1 LHNPKKSLG
10 QNFLIDRNIAK
21 KIVNIT
27 SIENQYI
34 IEIGPGTG
42 FLTDEIIKK
51 KPKKLYLIEKDKSLY
66 INLKKKYFDY
76 KNIEIINDDALNF
89 NWQNIEERKKIISNL
104 PYNISI
110 KLIINWL
117 KIKCELQIMVLMIQ
131 KEVAD
136 KMNYLNQIK
145 KNRLNL
151 FIEVA
156 SRYNIEFDV
165 SNNVFFP
172 KPKVNS
178 SVISITPKKNLKINL
193 NKFEFFTREI
203 FQYKRKKL
211 STVMRL
217 KEKKI
222 SLNNNDYAIYEKRAE
237 DLTLSELMF
246 VFNQFYNY

>member
-1 LHNPKKSLG
+1 LHKPKKSLG
-10 QNFLIDRNIAK
+10 QNFLIDKNIAK

-27 SIENQYI
+27 SIINQYI

-66 INLKKKYFDY
+66 QNLKKKYYNY

-89 NWQNIEERKKIISNL
+89 NLQYIKEKKKIISNL

-110 KLIINWL
+110 KLIMNWL
-117 KIKCELQIMVLMIQ
+117 KIECKLQKMVLMIQ

-136 KMNYLNQIK
+136 KMNYVNKIK

-172 KPKVNS
+172 KPKINS
-178 SVISITPKKNLKINL
+178 SVITITPKNNLNIDL
-193 NKFEFFTREI
+193 NKFESFTRDI

-211 STVMRL
+211 STVLKL

-222 SLNNNDYAIYEKRAE
+222 TLSHSDIFEKRAE
-237 DLTLSELMF
+237 DLILSELMS

>member
-1 LHNPKKSLG
+1 MHKPKKSLG
-10 QNFLIDRNIAK
+10 QNFLIDKNIAK

-27 SIENQYI
+27 SINNQYI

-42 FLTDEIIKK
+42 FLTDEIINK
-51 KPKKLYLIEKDKSLY
+51 KPKKLYLLEKDKSLY
-66 INLKKKYFDY
+66 LYLKKKYYDY

-89 NWQNIEERKKIISNL
+89 NLQYIKEKKKIISNL

-110 KLIINWL
+110 KLIMNWL
-117 KIKCELQIMVLMIQ
+117 KIENKLQKMVLMIQ

-136 KMNYLNQIK
+136 KMNYVNKIK

-156 SRYNIEFDV
+156 SRYNVEFDV

-172 KPKVNS
+172 KPKVKS
-178 SVISITPKKNLKINL
+178 SVISIIPKKNLKINL
-193 NKFEFFTREI
+193 NKFESFTREI

-211 STVMRL
+211 STVLKL

-222 SLNNNDYAIYEKRAE
+222 SLSNSDIYEKRAE
-237 DLTLSELMF
+237 DLILSEIMS

>member
-1 LHNPKKSLG
+1 MHKPKKSLG
-10 QNFLIDRNIAK
+10 QNFLIDKNIAK

-27 SIENQYI
+27 SINNQYI
-34 IEIGPGTG
+34 VEIGPGTG

-51 KPKKLYLIEKDKSLY
+51 EPKKLYLIEKDKYLY
-66 INLKKKYFDY
+66 QNLKKKYYDC

-89 NWQNIEERKKIISNL
+89 NLQYIKEKKKIISNL

-110 KLIINWL
+110 KLIMNWL
-117 KIKCELQIMVLMIQ
+117 KIECELQKMVLMIQ

-136 KMNYLNQIK
+136 KMNYVNKTK

-156 SRYNIEFDV
+156 SRYNIEFNV

-172 KPKVNS
+172 KPKINS
-178 SVISITPKKNLKINL
+178 SVITITPKNNLNIDL
-193 NKFEFFTREI
+193 NKFESFTREI

-211 STVMRL
+211 STVLKL

-222 SLNNNDYAIYEKRAE
+222 SLSNSDIYEKRAE
-237 DLTLSELMF
+237 DLILSELMSI
-246 VFNQFYNY
+246 FNQFYND

>member
-1 LHNPKKSLG
+1 MHKPKKSLG
-10 QNFLIDRNIAK
+10 QNFLIDKNIAK
-21 KIVNIT
+21 KIVNLT
-27 SIENQYI
+27 SIDNQHI

-51 KPKKLYLIEKDKSLY
+51 KPKKLYLLEKDKYLY
-66 INLKKKYFDY
+66 QNLKKKYYDY
-76 KNIEIINDDALNF
+76 KNIEIINDDALYF
-89 NWQNIEERKKIISNL
+89 NLQYIKERKKIISNL

-110 KLIINWL
+110 KLIMNWL
-117 KIKCELQIMVLMIQ
+117 KIECELQKMVLMIQ

-136 KMNYLNQIK
+136 KMNYVNKIK

-156 SRYNIEFDV
+156 SRYNVEFDV

-172 KPKVNS
+172 KPKVKS
-178 SVISITPKKNLKINL
+178 SVVTITPKNNLNIDL
-193 NKFEFFTREI
+193 NKFESFTREI

-211 STVMRL
+211 STVLKL

-222 SLNNNDYAIYEKRAE
+222 SLSNSDIYEKRAE
-237 DLTLSELMF
+237 DLTLSELMC

>member
-1 LHNPKKSLG
+1 MHRPKKSLG
-10 QNFLIDRNIAK
+10 QNFLIDNNIAK
-21 KIVNIT
+21 KIVNLTTID
-27 SIENQYI
+27 NQYI
-34 IEIGPGTG
+34 IEVGPGTG

-51 KPKKLYLIEKDKSLY
+51 KPKKLYLLEKDKSLY
-66 INLKKKYFDY
+66 LYLKKKYYDY

-89 NWQNIEERKKIISNL
+89 NLQYIKERKKIISNL

-117 KIKCELQIMVLMIQ
+117 KTECGLQKMVLMIQ

-136 KMNYLNQIK
+136 KMNYVNKAK

-156 SRYNIEFDV
+156 SRFNIEFDV

-172 KPKVNS
+172 KPKVSS
-178 SVISITPKKNLKINL
+178 SVITITPKNNLKIDL
-193 NKFEFFTREI
+193 NKFESFTREI

-211 STVMRL
+211 STVLKL
-217 KEKKI
+217 KEKNI
-222 SLNNNDYAIYEKRAE
+222 SLSNSDIYEKRAE
-237 DLTLSELMF
+237 DLIFSELIN
-246 VFNQFYNY
+246 VFKLFYNY

>member
-1 LHNPKKSLG
+1 LHKPKKSLG
-10 QNFLIDRNIAK
+10 QNFLIDKNIAK

-27 SIENQYI
+27 SIYNQYI

-51 KPKKLYLIEKDKSLY
+51 KPKKLYLLEKDKSLY
-66 INLKKKYFDY
+66 QNLKKKYY
-76 KNIEIINDDALNF
+76 EYNNIEIINDDALKYDL
-89 NWQNIEERKKIISNL
+89 QYIKERKKIISNL

-110 KLIINWL
+110 KLIMNWL
-117 KIKCELQIMVLMIQ
+117 KIECKLQKMVLMIQ

-136 KMNYLNQIK
+136 KMNYVNKTK

-172 KPKVNS
+172 KPKINS
-178 SVISITPKKNLKINL
+178 SVITITPKNNLNIDL
-193 NKFEFFTREI
+193 NKFESFTREI

-211 STVMRL
+211 STVLKL

-222 SLNNNDYAIYEKRAE
+222 SLINSDIYEQRAE
-237 DLTLSELMF
+237 DLTLSELMS

>member
-1 LHNPKKSLG
+1 MHKPKKSLG
-10 QNFLIDRNIAK
+10 QNFLIDKNIAK

-27 SIENQYI
+27 SIINQYI

-51 KPKKLYLIEKDKSLY
+51 KPKKLYLLEKDKSLY
-66 INLKKKYFDY
+66 LYLKKKYFDY
-76 KNIEIINDDALNF
+76 KNIEIIHGDALNF
-89 NWQNIEERKKIISNL
+89 NLQNIKKKKKIISNL

-117 KIKCELQIMVLMIQ
+117 KIECKVQKMILMIQ

-136 KMNYLNQIK
+136 KMNYVNKIK

-172 KPKVNS
+172 KPKINS
-178 SVISITPKKNLKINL
+178 SVITIIPKNNLKIDL
-193 NKFEFFTREI
+193 NKFESFTREI

-211 STVMRL
+211 STVLKL

-222 SLNNNDYAIYEKRAE
+222 SLSDSDIYEKRAE
-237 DLTLSELMF
+237 DLILSELMS
-246 VFNQFYNY
+246 VFNQFYNH

>member
-1 LHNPKKSLG
+1 MHKPKKSLG
-10 QNFLIDRNIAK
+10 QNFLIDKNIAK

-27 SIENQYI
+27 SIYNQYI

-51 KPKKLYLIEKDKSLY
+51 KPKKLYLLEKDKSLY
-66 INLKKKYFDY
+66 QNLKKKYY
-76 KNIEIINDDALNF
+76 EYNNIEIINDDALKYDL
-89 NWQNIEERKKIISNL
+89 QYIKERKKIISNL

-110 KLIINWL
+110 KLIMNWL
-117 KIKCELQIMVLMIQ
+117 KIECKLQKMVLMIQ

-136 KMNYLNQIK
+136 KMNYVNKTK

-172 KPKVNS
+172 KPKINS
-178 SVISITPKKNLKINL
+178 SVITITPKNNLNIDL
-193 NKFEFFTREI
+193 NKFESFTREI

-211 STVMRL
+211 STVLKL

-222 SLNNNDYAIYEKRAE
+222 SLINSDIYEQRAE
-237 DLTLSELMF
+237 DLTLSELMS

>member
-1 LHNPKKSLG
+1 MHKPKKSLG
-10 QNFLIDRNIAK
+10 QNFLIDKNIAK
-21 KIVNIT
+21 KIVNLTLIH
-27 SIENQYI
+27 NQHI

-42 FLTDEIIKK
+42 FLTDEIVKK

-66 INLKKKYFDY
+66 LNLKKKYYDY
-76 KNIEIINDDALNF
+76 NNIEIINDDALNF
-89 NWQNIEERKKIISNL
+89 NLEQIKESKKIISNL

-117 KIKCELQIMVLMIQ
+117 KIESEVQKMILMIQ

-136 KMNYLNQIK
+136 KMNYVNKIK

-151 FIEVA
+151 FIEVT
-156 SRYNIEFDV
+156 SRYNIEFSV

-172 KPKVNS
+172 KPKINS
-178 SVISITPKKNLKINL
+178 SVITITPKNNLKIDL
-193 NKFEFFTREI
+193 NKFESFTREI

-211 STVMRL
+211 STVL
-217 KEKKI
+217 KLKKKKI
-222 SLNNNDYAIYEKRAE
+222 SLINSYIYEKRAE
-237 DLTLSELMF
+237 DLKLSELMM

>member
-1 LHNPKKSLG
+1 MHKPKKSLG
-10 QNFLIDRNIAK
+10 QNFLIDKNIAK

-27 SIENQYI
+27 SIYNQYI

-51 KPKKLYLIEKDKSLY
+51 KPKKLYLLEKDKSLNQ
-66 INLKKKYFDY
+66 NLKKKYY
-76 KNIEIINDDALNF
+76 EYNNIEIINDDALKYDL
-89 NWQNIEERKKIISNL
+89 QYIKERKKIISNL

-110 KLIINWL
+110 KLIMNWL
-117 KIKCELQIMVLMIQ
+117 KIECKLQKMVLMIQ

-136 KMNYLNQIK
+136 KMNYVNKIK

-172 KPKVNS
+172 KPKINS
-178 SVISITPKKNLKINL
+178 SVITITPKNNLNIDL
-193 NKFEFFTREI
+193 NKFESFTREI

-211 STVMRL
+211 STVLKL

-222 SLNNNDYAIYEKRAE
+222 SLINSDIYEQRAE
-237 DLTLSELMF
+237 DLTLSELMS

>member
-1 LHNPKKSLG
+1 MHKPKKSLG
-10 QNFLIDRNIAK
+10 QNFLIDKNIAK

-27 SIENQYI
+27 SINNQHI

-51 KPKKLYLIEKDKSLY
+51 KPKKLYLIEKDKYLY
-66 INLKKKYFDY
+66 QNLKKKYYDY

-89 NWQNIEERKKIISNL
+89 NLQYIKEKKKIISNL

-110 KLIINWL
+110 KLIMNWL
-117 KIKCELQIMVLMIQ
+117 KIECKLQKMVLMIQ

-136 KMNYLNQIK
+136 KMNYVNKIK

-172 KPKVNS
+172 KPKIKS
-178 SVISITPKKNLKINL
+178 SLITIIPKNNLKIDL

-211 STVMRL
+211 STVL
-217 KEKKI
+217 KLKKRKI
-222 SLNNNDYAIYEKRAE
+222 SLSNTSIYEKRAE
-237 DLTLSELMF
+237 DLTLSELMS
-246 VFNQFYNY
+246 VFNQYYNS

>member
-1 LHNPKKSLG
+1 MHKPKKSLG
-10 QNFLIDRNIAK
+10 QNFLIDKNIAK
-21 KIVNIT
+21 KIVNLTLINN
-27 SIENQYI
+27 ENI

-51 KPKKLYLIEKDKSLY
+51 KPKKLYLLEKDKSLY
-66 INLKKKYFDY
+66 LNLKKKYYNY

-89 NWQNIEERKKIISNL
+89 NLQYIKERKKIISNL

-110 KLIINWL
+110 KLIMNWL
-117 KIKCELQIMVLMIQ
+117 KTECELQKMVLMIQ

-136 KMNYLNQIK
+136 KMNYVNKTK
-145 KNRLNL
+145 KNKLSL

-156 SRYNIEFDV
+156 SRFNIEFNV

-172 KPKVNS
+172 KPKINS
-178 SVISITPKKNLKINL
+178 SVITITPKNNLKIDL
-193 NKFEFFTREI
+193 NKFESFTREI

-211 STVMRL
+211 STVL
-217 KEKKI
+217 KLNEKKI
-222 SLNNNDYAIYEKRAE
+222 SLSNSGIYEKRAE
-237 DLTLSELMF
+237 DLIFSELMS

>member
-1 LHNPKKSLG
+1 MHKPKKSLG
-10 QNFLIDRNIAK
+10 QNFLIDKNIAK

-27 SIENQYI
+27 SIDNQHI

-42 FLTDEIIKK
+42 FLTYEIIKK
-51 KPKKLYLIEKDKSLY
+51 QPKKLYLLEKDKSLY
-66 INLKKKYFDY
+66 QNLKKKYYNY

-89 NWQNIEERKKIISNL
+89 NLQYIKERKKIISNL

-110 KLIINWL
+110 KLIMNWL
-117 KIKCELQIMVLMIQ
+117 KIECEIQKMVLMIQ

-136 KMNYLNQIK
+136 KMNYVNKIK

-172 KPKVNS
+172 KPKINS
-178 SVISITPKKNLKINL
+178 SVITITPKNNLKIDL
-193 NKFEFFTREI
+193 NKFESFTREI

-211 STVMRL
+211 STVLKL

-222 SLNNNDYAIYEKRAE
+222 SLSNSNIYEKRAE
-237 DLTLSELMF
+237 DLTLYELIS
-246 VFNQFYNY
+246 VFNQFYND

>member
-1 LHNPKKSLG
+1 MHKPKKSLG
-10 QNFLIDRNIAK
+10 QNFLIDKNIAK
-21 KIVNIT
+21 KIVNVT
-27 SIENQYI
+27 SINNQYI

-66 INLKKKYFDY
+66 LNLKKKYYDY

-89 NWQNIEERKKIISNL
+89 NLQYIKKEKKIISNL

-110 KLIINWL
+110 KLIMNWL
-117 KIKCELQIMVLMIQ
+117 QIECKLQKLVLMIQ

-136 KMNYLNQIK
+136 KMNYVNNMK

-151 FIEVA
+151 FIEIA

-165 SNNVFFP
+165 SKNVFFP
-172 KPKVNS
+172 KPKINS
-178 SVISITPKKNLKINL
+178 SVVKITPKNNIKIDL
-193 NKFEFFTREI
+193 NKFEYFTREI

-211 STVMRL
+211 STVLKL

-222 SLNNNDYAIYEKRAE
+222 SLSDSGIYDKRAE
-237 DLTLSELMF
+237 DLTLSELMCI
-246 VFNQFYNY
+246 FNQFYNY

>member
-1 LHNPKKSLG
+1 M
-10 QNFLIDRNIAK
+10 
-21 KIVNIT
+21 
-27 SIENQYI
+27 
-34 IEIGPGTG
+34 
-42 FLTDEIIKK
+42 
-51 KPKKLYLIEKDKSLY
+51 EKDKSLY
-66 INLKKKYFDY
+66 LNLIKKYYKY

-89 NWQNIEERKKIISNL
+89 NLQYIKERKKIISNL

-110 KLIINWL
+110 KLIMNWL
-117 KIKCELQIMVLMIQ
+117 KIECKLEIMVLMIQ

-136 KMNYLNQIK
+136 KMNYSNKAK

-172 KPKVNS
+172 KPKIKS
-178 SVISITPKKNLKINL
+178 SVITIIPKNNLKIDL

-211 STVMRL
+211 STVL
-217 KEKKI
+217 KLKKKKI
-222 SLNNNDYAIYEKRAE
+222 NLINSDIYEKRAE
-237 DLTLSELMF
+237 DLKLSELIS
-246 VFNQFYNY
+246 VFKLFYNY

>member
-1 LHNPKKSLG
+1 LHKPKKSLG
-10 QNFLIDRNIAK
+10 QNFLIDKNIAK

-27 SIENQYI
+27 SIYNQYI

-51 KPKKLYLIEKDKSLY
+51 KPKKLYLLEKDKSLY
-66 INLKKKYFDY
+66 QNLKKKYY
-76 KNIEIINDDALNF
+76 EYNNIEIINDDALKYDL
-89 NWQNIEERKKIISNL
+89 QYIKERKKIISNL

-110 KLIINWL
+110 KLIMNWL
-117 KIKCELQIMVLMIQ
+117 KIECKLQKMVLMIQ

-136 KMNYLNQIK
+136 KMNYVNKIK

-172 KPKVNS
+172 KPKINS
-178 SVISITPKKNLKINL
+178 SVITITPKNNLNIDL
-193 NKFEFFTREI
+193 NKFESFTREI

-211 STVMRL
+211 STVLKL

-222 SLNNNDYAIYEKRAE
+222 SLINSDIYEQRAE
-237 DLTLSELMF
+237 DLTLSELMS

>member
-1 LHNPKKSLG
+1 MHKPKKSLG
-10 QNFLIDRNIAK
+10 QNFLIDKNIAK

-27 SIENQYI
+27 SINNQYI

-66 INLKKKYFDY
+66 QNLKKKYYNY

-89 NWQNIEERKKIISNL
+89 NLQYIKERKKIISNL

-110 KLIINWL
+110 KLIMNWL
-117 KIKCELQIMVLMIQ
+117 KIECKLQKMVLMIQ

-136 KMNYLNQIK
+136 KMNYVNKIK

-151 FIEVA
+151 FLEVA
-156 SRYNIEFDV
+156 SRFNIEFNV

-172 KPKVNS
+172 KPKINS
-178 SVISITPKKNLKINL
+178 SVISITPKNNLKIDL
-193 NKFEFFTREI
+193 NKFESFTREI

-211 STVMRL
+211 STVFKL
-217 KEKKI
+217 KRKEI
-222 SLNNNDYAIYEKRAE
+222 CLSNSSIYKKRAE
-237 DLTLSELMF
+237 DLKFSELMN
-246 VFNQFYNY
+246 VFNQFYNF

>member
-1 LHNPKKSLG
+1 MHKPKKSLG
-10 QNFLIDRNIAK
+10 QNFLIDKNIAK

-27 SIENQYI
+27 SINNQYI

-51 KPKKLYLIEKDKSLY
+51 KPKKLYLLEKDKSLY
-66 INLKKKYFDY
+66 LYLKKKYYDY

-89 NWQNIEERKKIISNL
+89 NLQYIKERKKIISNL

-117 KIKCELQIMVLMIQ
+117 KIECKVQKMILMIQ

-136 KMNYLNQIK
+136 KMNYVNKTK

-156 SRYNIEFDV
+156 SRFNIEFNV

-172 KPKVNS
+172 KPKISS
-178 SVISITPKKNLKINL
+178 SVISITPKKNLNINL
-193 NKFEFFTREI
+193 NSFESFTREI

-211 STVMRL
+211 STVL
-217 KEKKI
+217 KLKGKKI
-222 SLNNNDYAIYEKRAE
+222 SLNNSGIYEKRAE
-237 DLTLSELMF
+237 DLLFSELMS

>member
-1 LHNPKKSLG
+1 LHKPKKSLG
-10 QNFLIDRNIAK
+10 QNFLIDKNIAK
-21 KIVNIT
+21 KIVNLT
-27 SIENQYI
+27 SIDNQHI

-42 FLTDEIIKK
+42 FLTDQIIKK
-51 KPKKLYLIEKDKSLY
+51 NPKKLYLIEKDKSLY
-66 INLKKKYFDY
+66 IYLKKKYYDY
-76 KNIEIINDDALNF
+76 KNIEIINDDALYF
-89 NWQNIEERKKIISNL
+89 NLQYIKEKKKIISNL

-110 KLIINWL
+110 KLILNWL
-117 KIKCELQIMVLMIQ
+117 KIECELQKMVLMIQ

-136 KMNYLNQIK
+136 KMNYVNKIK

-172 KPKVNS
+172 KPKINS
-178 SVISITPKKNLKINL
+178 SVISITPKNNLNIDL
-193 NKFEFFTREI
+193 NKFESFTREI

-211 STVMRL
+211 STVLKL

-222 SLNNNDYAIYEKRAE
+222 SLSNSDIYEKRAE
-237 DLTLSELMF
+237 DLILSELMS

>member
-1 LHNPKKSLG
+1 MHKPKKSLG
-10 QNFLIDRNIAK
+10 HNFLFDKNIAK

-27 SIENQYI
+27 SINNQYI

-51 KPKKLYLIEKDKSLY
+51 KPKKIYLIEKDKFLY
-66 INLKKKYFDY
+66 QNLKKKYYNY

-89 NWQNIEERKKIISNL
+89 NFKSIKEKKKIISNL

-110 KLIINWL
+110 KLIMNWL
-117 KIKCELQIMVLMIQ
+117 KIECKLQKMVLMIQ

-136 KMNYLNQIK
+136 KMNYVNKIK

-172 KPKVNS
+172 KPKIYS
-178 SVISITPKKNLKINL
+178 SVITITPKNNLKIDL
-193 NKFEFFTREI
+193 NKFESFTREI

-211 STVMRL
+211 STVL
-217 KEKKI
+217 KLKKKKI
-222 SLNNNDYAIYEKRAE
+222 ILSNSDIYEKRAE
-237 DLTLSELMF
+237 DLIFSELIS
-246 VFNQFYNY
+246 VFKLFYNY

>member
-1 LHNPKKSLG
+1 MHKPKKSLG
-10 QNFLIDRNIAK
+10 QNFLIDKNIAR
-21 KIVNIT
+21 KIVNLTLIN
-27 SIENQYI
+27 NQHI
-34 IEIGPGTG
+34 IEVGPGSG

-66 INLKKKYFDY
+66 LNLKKKYYDY
-76 KNIEIINDDALNF
+76 KYIEIINDDALNF
-89 NWQNIEERKKIISNL
+89 NLQSIKERKKIISNL

-117 KIKCELQIMVLMIQ
+117 KLECELQKMILMIQ

-136 KMNYLNQIK
+136 KMKYVNKIK

-151 FIEVA
+151 FIEVS
-156 SRYNIEFDV
+156 SRFNIEFNV

-172 KPKVNS
+172 KPKINS
-178 SVISITPKKNLKINL
+178 SVITITPKNNLKIDL
-193 NKFEFFTREI
+193 NKFEYFTREI

-211 STVMRL
+211 STVLKL

-222 SLNNNDYAIYEKRAE
+222 SLSNYNIYEKRAE
-237 DLTLSELMF
+237 DLTLHELIS